1 MHSKRE
7 EKLYLTSL
15 SNLSERYR
23 DMANSMK
30 EIVELAED
38 EFTVEERNLFSVAYK
53 NLIGPLRSALRIF
66 ANVKKNEEKNGS
78 ERVAYIT
85 EYMNKIEKE
94 IKDIVDE
101 VIEVTQH
108 LITKCGTSEG
118 KVFFLKMQGDYYRYL
133 AESKSGQERQEASD
147 NSKQQYQEALEIAKK
162 DLEPMNSILL
172 GLILNYSVYYYEI
185 VENKEMA
192 CQLAQ
197 SAHDEALNQPQQED
211 SGTKDSALILQLIKD
226 NLNLWQSDQKEEED
240 D

>member
-85 EYMNKIEKE
+85 EYMKYVLFIY
-94 IKDIVDE
+94 
-101 VIEVTQH
+101 
-108 LITKCGTSEG
+108 
-118 KVFFLKMQGDYYRYL
+118 FLL
-133 AESKSGQERQEASD
+133 F
-147 NSKQQYQEALEIAKK
+147 NS
-162 DLEPMNSILL
+162 
-172 GLILNYSVYYYEI
+172 
-185 VENKEMA
+185 
-192 CQLAQ
+192 
-197 SAHDEALNQPQQED
+197 
-211 SGTKDSALILQLIKD
+211 
-226 NLNLWQSDQKEEED
+226 
-240 D
+240 